1 MRRIAYIE
9 LDTHAEIASRF
20 YRLLRDSPVFTVEYY
35 FSPKIA
41 EQVQLTGNNVFVLQP
56 AELLNKLR
64 QQKYE
69 LVLIGTVHR
78 YFQIFYK
85 VVQEF
90 RTAVIVHNLNFSQ
103 ETATTLYKNIGKEET
118 KYRVKLALKEHLH
131 LAPLVYKKAAARLVL
146 DASMASDGTQ
156 WLPLFY
162 AETPG
167 SSGNQILNI
176 VIPGSVQQQRRD
188 YQHVLRQLAKSKEL
202 LHVTFL
208 GKAAGAELQ
217 WLQRFEQ
224 EYSVQVSLRYYTEKV
239 PQLEFDN
246 VMRNAD
252 VLWCPIQRRTRFFSV
267 AEEYGRTKMSG
278 NIGDAI
284 SYAKP
289 AVFPRWFTSPYEF
302 IHQEQVHIDAQLLAL
317 KNMQYDFLQNY
328 SKETVRT
335 RLEEV
340 LQRLLKPE

>member
-1 MRRIAYIE
+1 LRRIAYIE

-20 YRLLRDSPVFTVEYY
+20 YQLLQDSAVVAVDYY

-41 EQVQLTGNNVFVLQP
+41 EQVQLTGNNVSLLQP
-56 AELLNKLR
+56 AELLKKLR
-64 QQKYE
+64 EIEYE

-103 ETATTLYKNIGKEET
+103 ESVTNLYKNIGKEET

-146 DASMASDGTQ
+146 DASMAS
-156 WLPLFY
+156 
-162 AETPG
+162 
-167 SSGNQILNI
+167 SGNQILNI

-188 YQHVLRQLAKSKEL
+188 YQHVLRQLAKCKEL

-224 EYSVQVSLRYYTEKV
+224 EYSVQVSVRYYTEKV

-302 IHQEQVHIDAQLLAL
+302 IHQEQDHIEAQLLAL